1 MLFGWSDFDFIVFL
15 GPFIIY
21 KKKTAIIKGN
31 KLGLSWAKLSPS
43 WDFGLIEI
51 SLNRVETSL
60 SKYSIHLTGAATNP
74 WIRFDSN

>member
-1 MLFGWSDFDFIVFL
+1 MN
-15 GPFIIY
+15 
-21 KKKTAIIKGN
+21 KN

-74 WIRFDSN
+74 WIRFDLN